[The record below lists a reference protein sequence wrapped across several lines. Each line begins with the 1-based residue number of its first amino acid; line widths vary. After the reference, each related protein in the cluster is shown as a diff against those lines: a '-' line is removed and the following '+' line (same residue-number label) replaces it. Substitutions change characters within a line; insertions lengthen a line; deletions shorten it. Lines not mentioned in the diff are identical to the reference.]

1 MRTRLLIGLITVLSA
16 CAPAGQAYAPRDS
29 SRITRLEIE
38 QTQVSTGYEL
48 VERLRPAWLRTRG
61 QGSMLLAS
69 PIRVYL
75 NGAPYGELAALT
87 QIPANEIQLME
98 RLGSSEATRRFGTDH
113 VNGAILVSTR

>member
-16 CAPAGQAYAPRDS
+16 CAPTGQGYAPRDS
-29 SRITRLEIE
+29 SRITPIEIE
-38 QTQVSTGYEL
+38 RAQVSTAYEA

-61 QGSMLLAS
+61 QGSMLLSA
-69 PIRVYL
+69 PIQVYL
-75 NGAPYGELAALT
+75 NGAPYGQLAALS
-87 QIPANEIQLME
+87 QIRANDIQLME